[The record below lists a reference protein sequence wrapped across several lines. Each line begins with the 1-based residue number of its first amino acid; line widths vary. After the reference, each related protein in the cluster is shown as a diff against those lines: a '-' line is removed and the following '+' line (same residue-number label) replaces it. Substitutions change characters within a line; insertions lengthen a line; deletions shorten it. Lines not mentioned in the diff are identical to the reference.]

1 VSYANIHGLSMYYED
16 VGRGRPLI
24 LLHGGGS
31 TAQTSFGAIMP
42 ALARSRRLIA
52 PEQQGFGHTADID
65 RPLTFAQMADDTA
78 ALLDHLGV
86 REPADVM
93 GFSAGGVAAME
104 LAMRHPARVRRL
116 VLGSTFYA
124 RDGLPAPVW
133 EGIGSA
139 TPDHMPA
146 VLRDALFEAAPR
158 REDVPRMFARQ
169 VEVMMTFRDLDEA
182 KLRALAHPALILL
195 GDADVMSLEHAAAL
209 GRLLTGSQIAV
220 FPGSAHGTYIGALEG
235 RVAGSHLPDIAVA
248 MIEAFLGAD

>member
-1 VSYANIHGLSMYYED
+1 MSYAAINGLSMYYED
-16 VGRGRPLI
+16 VGRGSPLV

-86 REPADVM
+86 GEPADVV

-104 LAMRHPARVRRL
+104 LAMRHPSRVRRL
-116 VLGSTFYA
+116 VLGSTFFA
-124 RDGLPAPVW
+124 RSGLPSQVW
-133 EGIGSA
+133 DGIGRA
-139 TPDHMPA
+139 TPADMPA
-146 VLRDALFEAAPR
+146 VLRDALYEAAPR
-158 REDVPRMFARQ
+158 RDDVPRMFARQ
-169 VEVMMTFRDLDEA
+169 VEVMMTFQDLSEN
-182 KLRALAHPALILL
+182 KLRAITHPTLIML
-195 GDADVMSLEHAAAL
+195 GDADVMTLEHAAAL
-209 GRLLTGSQIAV
+209 GRLLPHAQIAV

-235 RVAGSHLPDIAVA
+235 RVPGSHLPAIAIQ
-248 MIEAFLGAD
+248 MIEAFFLE